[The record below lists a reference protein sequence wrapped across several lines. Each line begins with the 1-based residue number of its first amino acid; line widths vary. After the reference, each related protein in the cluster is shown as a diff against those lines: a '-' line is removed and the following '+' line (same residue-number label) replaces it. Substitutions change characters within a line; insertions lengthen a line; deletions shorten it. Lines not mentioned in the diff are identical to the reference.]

1 MAEGSDLDDLL
12 RRRALT
18 EDAARPDA
26 VGRRHAANGRT
37 ARENITDLVDQGS
50 FVEYGRFVMA
60 AQRQRRDVDDLIAR
74 TPADGLVAG
83 IARINGDL
91 FGPDRA
97 AAAVLSYDYTVLA
110 GTQGVFGHRKKDRLF
125 ELIERMRLPTVFF
138 AEGGGGRPGDTDY
151 PTVSSLE
158 VRAFKLWAALS
169 GVVPRIAVVK
179 GRCFAG
185 NAVIAGCSD
194 LIVAT
199 EDTSI
204 GMGGP
209 AMIAGGGLGDVDPD
223 AVGPISVQAPNGV
236 VDVVVPDEAAAVAVT
251 KQLIGYFQ
259 GSTAPGPAADQT
271 ALRTMIP
278 ERARRAYPVAPLI
291 RTLADEGSV
300 TVLRE
305 RFAPEMV
312 TALARIDGRAIGV
325 IANNTMVMAGAITA
339 RAADKAARF
348 LQLCDTYAIPVVSL
362 VDCPGY
368 MVGPAAEAESLVR
381 RASRLLVAGAALRV
395 PLVAVI
401 LRRGYGLGAQAM
413 TGGSLHEPVLTVAW
427 PGAHLGPMGLE
438 GAVRLGLRKELDAI
452 ADDAEREERVRQVTA
467 LAQENAKALNAAA
480 LFEIDDVIDPA
491 ETRELIAATL
501 SAATG
506 RGQPPPRRFVDTW

>member
-37 ARENITDLVDQGS
+37 ARENIADLVDQGS

-236 VDVVVPDEAAAVAVT
+236 VDVVVPDETAAVAVT

>member
-1 MAEGSDLDDLL
+1 MAEGPISMTCC
-12 RRRALT
+12 AAGMT

-37 ARENITDLVDQGS
+37 ARENIADLVDPGS

-74 TPADGLVAG
+74 TPRRRSGRRHRADQRRPLRSGPRRRRGAVLRLHR
-83 IARINGDL
+83 ARRHPGRL
-91 FGPDRA
+91 RAPEEGPAVRAHRTDAAADRVLRRGRRRA
-97 AAAVLSYDYTVLA
+97 ARR
-110 GTQGVFGHRKKDRLF
+110 HRL
-125 ELIERMRLPTVFF
+125 
-138 AEGGGGRPGDTDY
+138 

-236 VDVVVPDEAAAVAVT
+236 VDVVGARRGRRRRRHQTTDRILPGFDR
-251 KQLIGYFQ
+251 
-259 GSTAPGPAADQT
+259 PGPAADQT

-278 ERARRAYPVAPLI
+278 
-291 RTLADEGSV
+291 G
-300 TVLRE
+300 
-305 RFAPEMV
+305 
-312 TALARIDGRAIGV
+312 GRAAPI
-325 IANNTMVMAGAITA
+325 
-339 RAADKAARF
+339 RW
-348 LQLCDTYAIPVVSL
+348 
-362 VDCPGY
+362 
-368 MVGPAAEAESLVR
+368 R
-381 RASRLLVAGAALRV
+381 R
-395 PLVAVI
+395 
-401 LRRGYGLGAQAM
+401 
-413 TGGSLHEPVLTVAW
+413 
-427 PGAHLGPMGLE
+427 
-438 GAVRLGLRKELDAI
+438 
-452 ADDAEREERVRQVTA
+452 
-467 LAQENAKALNAAA
+467 
-480 LFEIDDVIDPA
+480 
-491 ETRELIAATL
+491 
-501 SAATG
+501 
-506 RGQPPPRRFVDTW
+506 